1 MNAGE
6 GIVALYAAPNPFLLN
21 KICLNQETLIFLHS
35 NELVLRCNEQLQL
48 LVLKETQPKE

>member
-1 MNAGE
+1 MGTFNANLDQSHVQHLGQW
-6 GIVALYAAPNPFLLN
+6 
-21 KICLNQETLIFLHS
+21 QETLILLHS